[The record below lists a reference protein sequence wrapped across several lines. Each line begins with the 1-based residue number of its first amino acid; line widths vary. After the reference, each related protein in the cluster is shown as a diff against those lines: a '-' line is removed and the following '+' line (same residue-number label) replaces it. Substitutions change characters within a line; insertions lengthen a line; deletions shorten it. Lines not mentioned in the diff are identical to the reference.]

1 MRRIKSDPEMMEV
14 IVLRD
19 KHIKTLIMTIFHML
33 ENLDEN
39 CNMLSRDMKK
49 IYKRSKLNL
58 YR

>member
-1 MRRIKSDPEMMEV
+1 MMEM
-14 IVLRD
+14 IALRD
-19 KHIKTLIMTIFHML
+19 KHIKTLIMTIFLRL

-49 IYKRSKLNL
+49 IYKRSKFNL